1 MESKVNFAVVG
12 VFVLILGGL
21 LIGGILWL
29 SSDKSYR
36 RAYDTYLV
44 YMGESVSGLNQ
55 DAPVRYRG
63 VQVGSVYR
71 IELAPGN
78 AELVQLTLHIEHGT
92 PVKQDTLA
100 VLRVQGLTG
109 IAHVEL
115 SGDSR
120 NAPPLKP
127 GPGEKYPVIRTRPSL
142 MLRLDTAVTALL
154 TNLNRSSENVNA
166 LLDEENRLA
175 LRRTLANL
183 ERLSGALAERTGT
196 IDAGLNHASRAM
208 ENTSRLTAL
217 ASTELPQLSQRIQRS
232 ADAFDRMTNE
242 TALTME
248 NVTQLLQ
255 RIQRS
260 ADTFDRMAN
269 EGARAGSNT
278 ANTIESV
285 RAEALPEARQA
296 ITELRELTASLR
308 RFSVALEQNPGILVQ
323 GRPAV
328 PPGPGE

>member
-12 VFVLILGGL
+12 AFVLILGAL

-29 SSDKSYR
+29 SSGKSYR
-36 RAYDTYLV
+36 KAYDTYLV
-44 YMGESVSGLNQ
+44 YMSESVSGLNL

-63 VQVGSVYR
+63 VQVGGVRR
-71 IELAPGN
+71 IALAPGN
-78 AELVQLTLHIEHGT
+78 AEQVQLTLDIEHGT
-92 PVKQDTLA
+92 PVKQDTVA

-120 NAPPLKP
+120 DAPPLKP
-127 GPGEKYPVIRTRPSL
+127 GPGEKYPVIRTGPSL

-154 TNLNRSSENVNA
+154 DNLNRSSESVNA
-166 LLDEENRLA
+166 LLDEENRVA

-183 ERLSGALAERTGT
+183 ERLSNTLAERTGT
-196 IDAGLNHASRAM
+196 IEAGLENAARTM
-208 ENTSRLTAL
+208 ESTARLTAF
-217 ASTELPQLSQRIQRS
+217 ASAELP
-232 ADAFDRMTNE
+232 
-242 TALTME
+242 
-248 NVTQLLQ
+248 QLLQ

-260 ADTFDRMAN
+260 AEAFDRMAN
-269 EGARAGSNT
+269 ETARAGSG
-278 ANTIESV
+278 AASTIESV

-296 ITELRELTASLR
+296 IAELRELTASLR
-308 RFSVALEQNPGILVQ
+308 RSSEALERNPGMLLQ

>member
-1 MESKVNFAVVG
+1 MESKVNFTVVG
-12 VFVLILGGL
+12 VFVLLLGAL
-21 LIGGILWL
+21 LIGGVLWF

-36 RAYDTYLV
+36 KTYDTYLV
-44 YMGESVSGLNQ
+44 YMSESVSGLSL

-63 VQVGSVYR
+63 VQVGSVRR

-78 AELVQLTLHIEHGT
+78 TEQVQLTLDVEHDT
-92 PVKQDTLA
+92 PVKQDTVA

-115 SGDSR
+115 SGGSR
-120 NAPPLKP
+120 ASPPLKP
-127 GPGEKYPVIRTRPSL
+127 GPGEKYPVIRAGPSL

-154 TNLNRSSENVNA
+154 ANLNRSSENVNA
-166 LLDEENRLA
+166 LLSEENRVA
-175 LRRTLANL
+175 LGRVLANL
-183 ERLSGALAERTGT
+183 ERVSGMLAERTDA
-196 IDAGLNHASRAM
+196 IDAGLHHASRAM
-208 ENTSRLTAL
+208 ENTARLTAL
-217 ASTELPQLSQRIQRS
+217 ASAELPQLLQRIQRS

-242 TALTME
+242 TA
-248 NVTQLLQ
+248 
-255 RIQRS
+255 
-260 ADTFDRMAN
+260 
-269 EGARAGSNT
+269 RASSST

-285 RAEALPEARQA
+285 RTEALPEARQA

-308 RFSVALEQNPGILVQ
+308 RFSEALERNPGMLLQ